1 MAYSPA
7 AGNVLVIAEAGINH
21 NGSLERALTMV
32 DAAADAGAD
41 AVKFQT
47 FRTDELVTAS
57 APTAAY
63 QASATG
69 GEASQATM
77 LRKLELDRA
86 AHETLIQRCAE
97 RGVIFLSTP
106 FDLPSLDLLSTGLGL
121 GTLKFSSGDM
131 TNGPLLLAAART
143 GCRLIVSTGMSTM
156 DEVAEA
162 LGVIA
167 FGLQHPEGH
176 PDKPEALAAA
186 RTEPGMQARLIDIV
200 TLLQCTSAYPTEFDE
215 VHLRVMDS
223 LSSTFGVPV
232 GFSDHTP
239 GILAS
244 LAAAARGARIIEKHF
259 TLDRKLPGPDQA
271 ASLEPHEIAEMVRS
285 IRIVER
291 IVGDRTDK
299 IPSPGEQD
307 TARVARKSVVAARDI
322 RDGELL
328 TEQNLAVKRPG
339 TGLSPMGYWGLLGRT
354 AQRSYRR
361 DEPIE
366 S

>member
-1 MAYSPA
+1 VENSST
-7 AGNVLVIAEAGINH
+7 AGKILVIAEAGVNH
-21 NGSLERALTMV
+21 NGSLKRAVAMV

-47 FRTDELVTAS
+47 FRTDEMVTAS

-63 QASATG
+63 QATATG
-69 GEASQATM
+69 GETSQATM

-86 AHETLIQRCAE
+86 AHEALIRRCGE
-97 RGVIFLSTP
+97 RSIMFLSTP
-106 FDLPSLDLLSTGLGL
+106 FDLPSLKLLATGLRL
-121 GTLKFSSGDM
+121 GTLKFSSGDLN
-131 TNGPLLLAAART
+131 NGPLLLAAARA

-167 FGLQHPEGH
+167 FGLRHPKGM
-176 PDKPEALAAA
+176 PENRAALAAA
-186 RTEPGMQARLIDIV
+186 RTEPGMQARLADIV

-215 VHLRVMDS
+215 VHLRVMDT
-223 LSSTFGVPV
+223 LASTFGVPV

-239 GILAS
+239 GIVAS

-259 TLDRKLPGPDQA
+259 TLDRELPGPDQA
-271 ASLEPHEIAEMVRS
+271 ASLEPDEIAELIRSVR
-285 IRIVER
+285 IIER
-291 IVGDRTDK
+291 VLGQQTDK
-299 IPSPGEQD
+299 TPSPAEQD
-307 TARVARKSVVAARDI
+307 TAAVARKSIVAACYI
-322 RDGELL
+322 GAGEIL
-328 TEQNLAVKRPG
+328 TEENLAVKRPG
-339 TGLSPMGYWGLLGRT
+339 TGLSPMGYWDLLGGT
-354 AQRSYRR
+354 AQRDYQR